1 MVALPPVSALALLV
15 AAWEAQPAATAAA
28 AAVAAAPPA
37 RSDGGAFGQWID
49 SDSGGMPAFDY
60 TLDQTSSAGA
70 KLARAY
76 YDAERQTDWRDPTD
90 NLFELGNDRLVGKQ
104 AEASTHIQPPVA
116 ETCLKSSLTEIACTS
131 CRLDV
136 RLRAGAPGRNGAKV
150 PAGRRLQQP
159 SVRRRHCV
167 RRRQHNARATGDQLV
182 HRPARVAPQIR
193 HRLHVGGA
201 ERQQY

>member
-1 MVALPPVSALALLV
+1 MVALPPVFALALLA
-15 AAWEAQPAATAAA
+15 AAWQALPAAA
-28 AAVAAAPPA
+28 AAAAAP
-37 RSDGGAFGQWID
+37 SSGGDGGAFGQWID

-76 YDAERQTDWRDPTD
+76 HDAEKQTDWRDPTD

-104 AEASTHIQPPVA
+104 AKASTRTHALFV

-136 RLRAGAPGRNGAKV
+136 RLRAGAPG
-150 PAGRRLQQP
+150 
-159 SVRRRHCV
+159 
-167 RRRQHNARATGDQLV
+167 
-182 HRPARVAPQIR
+182 
-193 HRLHVGGA
+193 
-201 ERQQY
+201 